1 MKNSR
6 RRVARL
12 GPELM
17 KNAVVHQKDRTSR
30 MTVAASG
37 ATPLKSLNV
46 YFNYNGH
53 SWDAFE
59 VLGLPAGSSWER
71 VRSQFDQAVDQA
83 DETSRPFLQAALQA
97 IEAHVKSG

>member
-17 KNAVVHQKDRTSR
+17 KNAVVHQKDRAGR

-37 ATPLKSLNV
+37 AAPLKSLNV